1 MASFTHIDYS
11 EELARIRDAFES
23 IKDDFIEINNDF
35 EIIKED
41 IATIKELGTNCDQ
54 GINTTSAF
62 NAYSRA
68 LAMTSV
74 LDEGQLQSLKDEL
87 ENPTEIPEASE

>member
-1 MASFTHIDYS
+1 VSSFTHIDYS
-11 EELARIRDAFES
+11 QELARIRDAFES
-23 IKDDFIEINNDF
+23 VKNDFIEINNDF
-35 EIIKED
+35 EIIKDD

-87 ENPTEIPEASE
+87 ENPTQIPEANE